1 MFKGDSRTNVGD
13 LAKLGLTRRGVSGR
27 LYQVTLYGSA
37 GSKTV
42 SADVFRAIYNA
53 RRPAGTLPLL
63 SNLFDTRR
71 LAGS

>member
-13 LAKLGLTRRGVSGR
+13 LTKLGLTKRGVSGR
-27 LYQVTLYGSA
+27 LYRVTLYGSA

-42 SADVFRAIYNA
+42 SADVFRAVYNA

-63 SNLFDTRR
+63 SNLFDTKR